1 MLLSLVIVA
10 VEITS
15 FTVACFSLV
24 ALLCFFSSIK
34 KKITTKKKQKTL
46 DKEGD
51 KISLWPPRLLIVPGA
66 VLSPTPPSLL
76 YDFSPDTEVGGAG
89 GVCRFVKRRNQVF
102 AQFVRPFS
110 SGTAASK
117 IRKVLFLEI
126 VLVEK
131 IITLFRMLST
141 TFFPPLPSF
150 QPISPQ
156 ILPISNLPQP
166 PPLKCC

>member
-1 MLLSLVIVA
+1 MLLSLVI

-34 KKITTKKKQKTL
+34 KSQQKTKKNFGQRR
-46 DKEGD
+46 GQNQ
-51 KISLWPPRLLIVPGA
+51 SVAPPLLLIVPGA
-66 VLSPTPPSLL
+66 VLLPPFPPLRFLTRHRS
-76 YDFSPDTEVGGAG
+76 GGAG
-89 GVCRFVKRRNQVF
+89 VVCRFVKRRNQVF

-141 TFFPPLPSF
+141 TFSSLCPPCFSPLSLLPF
-150 QPISPQ
+150 FTA
-156 ILPISNLPQP
+156 P
-166 PPLKCC
+166 PHPSRPLKCC

>member
-1 MLLSLVIVA
+1 M
-10 VEITS
+10 
-15 FTVACFSLV
+15 
-24 ALLCFFSSIK
+24 
-34 KKITTKKKQKTL
+34 